1 MKHKFIIFLFAY
13 LFSLVYAQ
21 SVIDPDYDLFSP
33 EYDVLDSEYSV
44 TSSEASVMQDEYN
57 VLNEENSV
65 IDPSFNVVDSNLHSI
80 GVYDIVVSKTQRD
93 VYDSVVDSLIQETI
107 KSSYANGY
115 EKWLEITSSASP
127 EVRQSFVRYFSDWQ
141 WQGQKESFF
150 TYAKSRAE
158 REQQIDRIYKAAVTK
173 FGVGSALVATTWIV
187 SYVTPAGQ
195 ILSLSLLIIAKQTTM
210 QAISGAVIGGLTQ
223 ASLAYIEGKR
233 GEELLYATINGSA
246 DGFLIGAI
254 TGLAT
259 GVFQSVKIFS
269 GATVVEDEILT
280 KTGLVLDKKGK
291 VIGKAI
297 RFSGIA
303 DDGIYYVGKNCS
315 SVFNKYGRE
324 VAKVVESNGKSI
336 LKKQNG
342 DILGYLIDG
351 KIFSNSGLKANAI
364 HSSCGYT
371 YKTDVLARLKNYSGQ
386 LRLEEGLR
394 NTKAQGLAG
403 GIDRLADD
411 HGGHLIARIFG
422 GSSDLDN
429 MVAMSGSVNTGTYKK
444 YENLWAEALKKG
456 KEVFVEGQCVY
467 EGNSLRPVEFI
478 IKYTIDGVKNKAT
491 IFNH

>member
-1 MKHKFIIFLFAY
+1 M
-13 LFSLVYAQ
+13 
-21 SVIDPDYDLFSP
+21 
-33 EYDVLDSEYSV
+33 
-44 TSSEASVMQDEYN
+44 
-57 VLNEENSV
+57 
-65 IDPSFNVVDSNLHSI
+65 
-80 GVYDIVVSKTQRD
+80 
-93 VYDSVVDSLIQETI
+93 
-107 KSSYANGY
+107 
-115 EKWLEITSSASP
+115 
-127 EVRQSFVRYFSDWQ
+127 
-141 WQGQKESFF
+141 
-150 TYAKSRAE
+150 
-158 REQQIDRIYKAAVTK
+158 YKVAMTK
-173 FGVGSALVATTWIV
+173 FGVGTALVATTWIV

-269 GATVVEDEILT
+269 GATVVEDKIFT

-315 SVFNKYGRE
+315 SVFNKYGKE
-324 VAKVVESNGKSI
+324 VAKVVESNGKTI

-351 KIFSNSGLKANAI
+351 KIFSNSGLKPNAI

-371 YKTDVLARLKNYSGQ
+371 YKTDALARLKNYSGQ

-429 MVAMSGSVNTGTYKK
+429 MVAMFKSVNTGAYKK

-467 EGNSLRPVEFI
+467 EGDSLRPVEFI